1 MIKLSVVIV
10 AYNEEK
16 DIEKCLNSAGDV
28 ADEIVVVDSLSTDR
42 TPEICKK
49 YGVNFISH
57 PWEGYVRQK
66 NYALKQAKY
75 DHVLSLDADEA
86 LSEEMH
92 QAIMKIK
99 ENWEYDG
106 YIFNR
111 KNKYCGKWM
120 EFTTLYPDRKLR
132 LFDRRKGRWT
142 GYDPHDHVV
151 MDEGSRIK
159 KVNADIMHWAME
171 NMEEQRRKT
180 QNFAE
185 VAAKAYTRE
194 GRNPW
199 AGQGIVHACWRFIRE
214 FFLRFGFLEG
224 KQGYWFASSSAKYTY
239 LKYKLVKTYR
249 NESASSA

>member
-10 AYNEEK
+10 AFNEEK
-16 DIEKCLNSAGDV
+16 DIEKCLNSASDV

-57 PWEGYVRQK
+57 PWEGYVKQK
-66 NYALKQAKY
+66 NYALEQAKY

-92 QAIMKIK
+92 QEILRIK
-99 ENWEYDG
+99 KDWQYDA

-151 MDEGSRIK
+151 MDEGSSIK
-159 KVNADIMHWAME
+159 KLNVDLLHWAME
-171 NMEEQRRKT
+171 DLQEQKRKT
-180 QNFAE
+180 RNFAE
-185 VAAKAYTRE
+185 VAARAYANE
-194 GRNPW
+194 GINPW
-199 AGQGIVHACWRFIRE
+199 PGQGFVHALWRFIRE
-214 FFLRFGFLEG
+214 YIIRLGIIEG
-224 KQGYWFASSSAKYTY
+224 KQGAWFAWYSAKYTY
-239 LKYKLVKTYR
+239 LKYSLIDNYR
-249 NESASSA
+249 